1 MKRLERVFLQ
11 IMLLNP
17 ARDIK
22 IGTSGYAYPGAPPKG
37 WYGAF
42 YPDKK
47 RKGFDELNYYA
58 QIFNT
63 CEINTTFYRPP
74 SPAITKSWAEKTPDD
89 FSFAVKLWQ
98 KFTHPIK
105 ISRNKSEDKWEPAS
119 QSDFDEFR
127 AGILPLAEAGKL
139 GALLL
144 QYPAGFH
151 FSAENLEKIES
162 TLKWFY
168 DYPKVVELR
177 HKSWSEKNPEIKA
190 LLLENRASGVLI
202 DEPKFATSIRQPAEA
217 IGEIFYFR
225 AHGRNAKAWWNPK
238 ESWERYDYLY
248 SSRGNRKTRGADQN
262 RRKHCGSQEGISPSI
277 TTTRART
284 RRQTPSCCRRN
295 WESGSKPCRRSPW
308 SENSPTSSKALRA
321 S

>member
-1 MKRLERVFLQ
+1 MP
-11 IMLLNP
+11 LNP

-22 IGTSGYAYPGAPPKG
+22 IGTSGYSYAGTPPKG

-42 YPDKK
+42 YPEKK
-47 RKGFDELNYYA
+47 IKGFDELKYYS

-63 CEINTTFYRPP
+63 CEINNTFYRPP
-74 SPAITKSWAEKTPDD
+74 SPAVAKGWADKTPAD

-98 KFTHPIK
+98 KFTHPMK
-105 ISRNKSEDKWEPAS
+105 ISRAKSDEQWEPAT

-127 AGILPLAEAGKL
+127 AGILPLADAGKL

-151 FSAENLEKIES
+151 YSQENMERIGSALR
-162 TLKWFY
+162 WFY

-177 HKSWSEKNPEIKA
+177 HKSWSERNPQLKA
-190 LLLENRASGVLI
+190 LLMENRASAVLI

-217 IGEIFYFR
+217 VGEIFYFR

-248 SSRGNRKTRGADQN
+248 SREEIKRHAERIRTTAGTPGVKKAFAFYNNHSRANAPAN
-262 RRKHCGSQEGISPSI
+262 AIMLSQELARISHETVSVG
-277 TTTRART
+277 R
-284 RRQTPSCCRRN
+284 
-295 WESGSKPCRRSPW
+295 
-308 SENSPTSSKALRA
+308 
-321 S
+321 

>member
-1 MKRLERVFLQ
+1 
-11 IMLLNP
+11 MLLNP

-22 IGTSGYAYPGAPPKG
+22 IGTSGYAYPGAPAKG

-47 RKGFDELNYYA
+47 KKGFDELNYYA

-74 SPAITKSWAEKTPDD
+74 SPKIARTWADKTPDD

-98 KFTHPIK
+98 KFTHPMK
-105 ISRNKSEDKWEPAS
+105 ISRNKSADKWETAS

-151 FSAENLEKIES
+151 CSAENLEKVES
-162 TLKWFY
+162 TLRWFY

-177 HKSWSEKNPEIKA
+177 HKSWSEKNSEIKR

-202 DEPKFATSIRQPAEA
+202 DEPKFAASIRQAAET

-238 ESWERYDYLY
+238 EPWERYDYLY
-248 SSRGNRKTRGADQN
+248 AREEIKKHAARIKTAAGTPGVKKAFAFYNNHARAN
-262 RRKHCGSQEGISPSI
+262 APANAIMLSQELGVRLKAMPPEAMVAKFPDLIQGIAP
-277 TTTRART
+277 
-284 RRQTPSCCRRN
+284 
-295 WESGSKPCRRSPW
+295 
-308 SENSPTSSKALRA
+308 
-321 S
+321 

>member
-1 MKRLERVFLQ
+1 MP
-11 IMLLNP
+11 LNP

-22 IGTSGYAYPGAPPKG
+22 IGTSGYSYAGTPPKG

-42 YPDKK
+42 YPEKK
-47 RKGFDELNYYA
+47 IKGFDELKYYS

-63 CEINTTFYRPP
+63 CEINNTFYRPP
-74 SPAITKSWAEKTPDD
+74 SPAVAKGWADKTPAD

-98 KFTHPIK
+98 KFTHPMK
-105 ISRNKSEDKWEPAS
+105 ISRAKSDEQWEPAT

-127 AGILPLAEAGKL
+127 AGILPLADAGKL

-151 FSAENLEKIES
+151 YSRENMERIES
-162 TLKWFY
+162 TLRWFY

-177 HKSWSEKNPEIKA
+177 HKSWSERNPQIKA
-190 LLLENRASGVLI
+190 LLMESRASGVLI

-217 IGEIFYFR
+217 VGEIFYFR

-248 SSRGNRKTRGADQN
+248 SRDEIKRHAERIRTAASTPGVKKAFAFYNNHSRANAPAN
-262 RRKHCGSQEGISPSI
+262 AIMLSQELGVRLKAMPPEAMVVKFPELVQGID
-277 TTTRART
+277 R
-284 RRQTPSCCRRN
+284 
-295 WESGSKPCRRSPW
+295 
-308 SENSPTSSKALRA
+308 
-321 S
+321 

>member
-1 MKRLERVFLQ
+1 
-11 IMLLNP
+11 MLDP

-22 IGTSGYAYPGAPPKG
+22 IGTSGYSYGGAPPKG

-42 YPDKK
+42 YPEKK
-47 RKGFDELNYYA
+47 TKGFDDLKYYS

-63 CEINTTFYRPP
+63 CEINNTFYRPP
-74 SPAITKSWAEKTPDD
+74 SPAVAKGWADKTPAD
-89 FSFAVKLWQ
+89 FAFAIKLWQ
-98 KFTHPIK
+98 KFTHPTK
-105 ISRNKSEDKWEPAS
+105 IARNKSDEQWEPPS

-151 FSAENLEKIES
+151 FSPENMEKLQG
-162 TLKWFY
+162 TLRWFH

-177 HKSWSEKNPEIKA
+177 HKTWSEKEPEIKA
-190 LLLENRASGVLI
+190 LLLDNRASGVVI

-225 AHGRNAKAWWNPK
+225 AHGRNAKAWWPPEGVLGALRLLILPRRNH
-238 ESWERYDYLY
+238 
-248 SSRGNRKTRGADQN
+248 TACGADKK
-262 RRKHCGSQEGISPSI
+262 RRKHAGRQESV
-277 TTTRART
+277 R
-284 RRQTPSCCRRN
+284 
-295 WESGSKPCRRSPW
+295 
-308 SENSPTSSKALRA
+308 LL
-321 S
+321 

>member
-1 MKRLERVFLQ
+1 
-11 IMLLNP
+11 MLLNP

-22 IGTSGYAYPGAPPKG
+22 IGTSGYSYPGTPPKG

-42 YPDKK
+42 YPEKK
-47 RKGFDELNYYA
+47 TKGFDELKYYS

-63 CEINTTFYRPP
+63 CEINNTFYRPP
-74 SPAITKSWAEKTPDD
+74 SPAVAKGWTDKTSED

-98 KFTHPIK
+98 KFTHPTK
-105 ISRNKSEDKWEPAS
+105 ISRAKSDEQWEPAT
-119 QSDFDEFR
+119 QSDVDEFR

-151 FSAENLEKIES
+151 YSQENMEKIES
-162 TLKWFY
+162 TLRWFY

-190 LLLENRASGVLI
+190 LLIESRASGVLI

-217 IGEIFYFR
+217 VGEIFYFR
-225 AHGRNAKAWWNPK
+225 AHGRNANAWWNPK

-248 SSRGNRKTRGADQN
+248 SREQIKRHAERIRTAASTPGVKKAFAFYNNHSRANAPAN
-262 RRKHCGSQEGISPSI
+262 AIMLSQELGV
-277 TTTRART
+277 RL
-284 RRQTPSCCRRN
+284 
-295 WESGSKPCRRSPW
+295 
-308 SENSPTSSKALRA
+308 KAMPPEAMVVKFPELVQA
-321 S
+321 IAG